1 MNLCTPQSEI
11 KISNFLPNKVTKEMA
26 IIKNFY
32 STKSTFFYSKK
43 SSKKCQ
49 SIELSTVFLTKW
61 SIKGQSL
68 KFYSETK
75 WRMECQS
82 LKLSTPQSEQLY
94 TQQSGERK
102 DDFYERFLWNNGFV
116 LHGIKALIDLS
127 LPKMYLSTQTF

>member
-1 MNLCTPQSEI
+1 
-11 KISNFLPNKVTKEMA
+11 MA

-68 KFYSETK
+68 KLFSQTK
-75 WRMECQS
+75 WRKECQS

-102 DDFYERFLWNNGFV
+102 DDFYERFLWNNGSV
-116 LHGIKALIDLS
+116 LHGIKALFDLS